1 MWNLTLDI
9 GRRVV
14 ETERNVVVRTG
25 VSKLAEASVLSIQS
39 MHIVFR
45 AYFINDANNNFVERL
60 EE

>member
-14 ETERNVVVRTG
+14 ETERDVAVRTG

-39 MHIVFR
+39 MHIAFR

-60 EE
+60 EH